1 MSNKF
6 ELSQQQYQ
14 RTIELCQLARQRYL
28 AAGGDP
34 KKSSGT
40 LHKNDYLTEEEKQEF
55 LSIVRQ
61 LDQGYSKNQLN
72 PVNQANL

>member
-1 MSNKF
+1 VSNKL
-6 ELSQQQYQ
+6 ELPKQQYQ

-40 LHKNDYLTEEEKQEF
+40 LHNNDCLTEEERQEF
-55 LSIVRQ
+55 LSLVRQ
-61 LDQGYSKNQLN
+61 LAEGSSKSQNQSATSL
-72 PVNQANL
+72 